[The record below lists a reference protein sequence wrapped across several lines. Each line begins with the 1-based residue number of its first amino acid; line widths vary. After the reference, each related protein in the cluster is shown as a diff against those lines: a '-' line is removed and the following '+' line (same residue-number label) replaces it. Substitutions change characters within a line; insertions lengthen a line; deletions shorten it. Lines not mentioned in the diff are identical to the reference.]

1 MNEKDL
7 VGMSIERLLNLQRI
21 NITLLEH
28 YVVRDDMYSK
38 ADIFDAIKTIYII
51 NSAISFRLKKK

>member
-7 VGMSIERLLNLQRI
+7 VGMSIERLLNLQKL

-28 YVVRDDMYSK
+28 YIVRDDVYTK
-38 ADIFDAIKTIYII
+38 NDLLDAIKTVYII
-51 NSAISFRLKKK
+51 NSTIRFKIKKK

>member
-7 VGMSIERLLNLQRI
+7 VGMSIERLLNLQKL

-28 YVVRDDMYSK
+28 YIIRDDIYTK
-38 ADIFDAIKTIYII
+38 NDLLDAIKTIYII
-51 NSAISFRLKKK
+51 NSTIKFKIKKK